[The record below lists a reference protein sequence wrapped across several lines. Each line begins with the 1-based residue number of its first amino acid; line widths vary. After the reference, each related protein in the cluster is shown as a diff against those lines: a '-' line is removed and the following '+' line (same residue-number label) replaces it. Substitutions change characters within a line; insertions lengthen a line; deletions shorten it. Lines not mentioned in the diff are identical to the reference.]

1 MYRPNS
7 SFFFTWKGRQLWL
20 SYSQNGAKVFTN
32 SHLHSDGNLMAASDQ
47 LNTFFLS
54 LWLVC
59 CVTSQKVRKKVFNWS
74 EVHFYQSN
82 ILQNPYFNTYFKG
95 LLSLFIHFLK
105 SANFR
110 LISEVTIYLFMNS
123 NLVWFVKWSWTNAT
137 FQISR
142 VFWCNVK
149 NLWRFFNIVFIFI
162 FRRSFYQFRGYFG
175 FEML

>member
-1 MYRPNS
+1 MHEIDCFDLCQLIVIHISNNSNSFTFSLSATKLLFFWQQLFLKWEIYYLVATMYRPNS

-74 EVHFYQSN
+74 EVRLYRSN
-82 ILQNPYFNTYFKG
+82 FLQNPYFN
-95 LLSLFIHFLK
+95 LLPYLK
-105 SANFR
+105 CWLLA
-110 LISEVTIYLFMNS
+110 
-123 NLVWFVKWSWTNAT
+123 FVLNH
-137 FQISR
+137 Q
-142 VFWCNVK
+142 
-149 NLWRFFNIVFIFI
+149 
-162 FRRSFYQFRGYFG
+162 
-175 FEML
+175 